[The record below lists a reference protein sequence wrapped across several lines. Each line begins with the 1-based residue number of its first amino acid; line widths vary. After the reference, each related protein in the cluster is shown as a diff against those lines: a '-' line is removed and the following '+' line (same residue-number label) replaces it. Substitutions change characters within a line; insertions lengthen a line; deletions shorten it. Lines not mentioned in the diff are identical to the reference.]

1 MIEHFKAWK
10 YSRLLDQ
17 CRSEAD
23 APPAPP
29 GPRSQQA
36 FVHDALR
43 TPSLAPRARAP
54 EGMVRAIAERIVDVP
69 CAAATAPGPFER
81 VLRPVVA
88 SALLLTVAGVSLFA
102 TNGQWKT
109 HGQAS
114 DATGFG
120 GHTLQSL
127 LSASPDQ
134 VTAAADRAYQQELD
148 AIREDT
154 ERAARTLFGALPLG
168 ANSDVAP
175 PSPDAQRPV
184 MSNQSPRPN

>member
-1 MIEHFKAWK
+1 MIELVKAWK

-29 GPRSQQA
+29 GPRSEQA

-43 TPSLAPRARAP
+43 SPSLAPRTRAP
-54 EGMVRAIAERIVDVP
+54 EGLVRAISERITDVP

-88 SALLLTVAGVSLFA
+88 CALLLGMVGVTLFA
-102 TNGQWKT
+102 TNGQWRPAT
-109 HGQAS
+109 PTS

-127 LSASPDQ
+127 ISARPDQ
-134 VTAAADRAYQQELD
+134 VSAAADRAYQQELD
-148 AIREDT
+148 AIRNDT
-154 ERAARTLFGALPLG
+154 ERAARTLFGALPLS
-168 ANSDVAP
+168 ANDSSRDVSQP
-175 PSPDAQRPV
+175 HTPV
-184 MSNQSPRPN
+184 MSSQRPGPN